1 MADVN
6 EEIVAQYLKLV
17 RGWFYVPDISFAV
30 PYNYSNVDLLAFDPN
45 SDRYYDIEVKYRSK
59 YTIAATDRKGNDKSA
74 KSVAWLVEEFTAHRK
89 ERERAIERYTHK
101 HKSTKVL
108 VTTKQMMGKTPAKR
122 ERLESAFL
130 LGLAKVGFNDAEVW
144 YFDDMIPKIVECV
157 GEAGRYDTELLQTIR
172 MLKVFGMKSENPL

>member
-17 RGWFYVPDISFAV
+17 RRWFYVPDISFAV
-30 PYNYSNVDLLAFDPN
+30 PHNYSNVDLLAFDPN
-45 SDRYYDIEVKYRSK
+45 SDRYYDIEVKYRSR
-59 YTIAATDRKGNDKSA
+59 YTIAATDRKGN
-74 KSVAWLVEEFTAHRK
+74 RK

-130 LGLAKVGFNDAEVW
+130 SGLAKVGFNDAEVW